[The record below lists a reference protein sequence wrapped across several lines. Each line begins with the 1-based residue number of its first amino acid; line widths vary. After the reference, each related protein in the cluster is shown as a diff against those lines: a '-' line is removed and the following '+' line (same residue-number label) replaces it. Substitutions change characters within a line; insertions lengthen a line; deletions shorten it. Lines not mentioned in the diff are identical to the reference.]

1 MAVPHLTNE
10 KLLLYTLVGCHL
22 CEQVADM
29 LHGMG
34 IGCTPVEIDTDP
46 ELEEK
51 YGISIPVLR
60 RLDTGRELF
69 FPFNEEQVLNF
80 LGDTG

>member
-1 MAVPHLTNE
+1 MATINANNE

-29 LHGMG
+29 LHSMG
-34 IGCTPVEIDTDP
+34 IGCRPVEIDTDP

-51 YGISIPVLR
+51 YGIIIPVLH
-60 RLDTGRELF
+60 RLDTGRELLY
-69 FPFNEEQVLNF
+69 PFNEEQVLKF
-80 LGDTG
+80 LGNIS

>member
-1 MAVPHLTNE
+1 MVTNSLNNE
-10 KLLLYTLVGCHL
+10 GLLLYTLVGCHL

-29 LHGMG
+29 LHSMG
-34 IGCTPVEIDTDP
+34 ISCSPVEIDTDP

-51 YGISIPVLR
+51 YGISIPVLQ

-69 FPFNEEQVLNF
+69 FPFNEEQILKF
-80 LGDTG
+80 LEDFA